1 MCDGSLGRCA
11 GHAFE
16 PQRGPLNGLGSVGAN
31 RIRRAL
37 VAESCI
43 HARGP
48 QAGLRVALV
57 VAPRPVV
64 RLAPWTKREQRELL
78 AMTEGHVARGER
90 HIARQ
95 HEIIAELTRDGHDIT
110 RAEALLAAFEQTQ
123 RLHVADRDRL
133 KKELNDASRT

>member
-64 RLAPWTKREQRELL
+64 RLAPWTKREQR
-78 AMTEGHVARGER
+78 GC
-90 HIARQ
+90 
-95 HEIIAELTRDGHDIT
+95 
-110 RAEALLAAFEQTQ
+110 
-123 RLHVADRDRL
+123 
-133 KKELNDASRT
+133 LNC

>member
-57 VAPRPVV
+57 VAPTSRGTLSAMDKEGTERVLELLEHRTV
-64 RLAPWTKREQRELL
+64 RLNRWGFR
-78 AMTEGHVARGER
+78 RG
-90 HIARQ
+90 
-95 HEIIAELTRDGHDIT
+95 
-110 RAEALLAAFEQTQ
+110 
-123 RLHVADRDRL
+123 
-133 KKELNDASRT
+133 